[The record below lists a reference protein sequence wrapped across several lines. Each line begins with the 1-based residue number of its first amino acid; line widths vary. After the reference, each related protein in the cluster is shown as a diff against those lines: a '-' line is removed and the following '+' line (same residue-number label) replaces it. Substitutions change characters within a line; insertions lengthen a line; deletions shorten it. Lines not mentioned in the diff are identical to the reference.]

1 MILFSA
7 LTSYKCMPCI
17 NGKKSQ
23 ETIRK
28 ESQEKMGSTMSFV
41 WCLIAIALAAMAT
54 TATASTTHTVGGNQG
69 WRIPKDNP
77 SFYARWAA
85 NRTFIVGDKLE
96 FIWTG
101 THNVAEVTKDEYE
114 NCTEGETL
122 HELSPVTISLDTAG
136 SKYFICPVV
145 PHCSFRQ
152 KLSVIVKSDSSTMPP
167 VPAPSSAPSPL
178 LANALYAAMFSIAS
192 MFFTCL

>member
-1 MILFSA
+1 MILFSV

-41 WCLIAIALAAMAT
+41 WCLIAIALAAMPT
-54 TATASTTHTVGGNQG
+54 TATASTTHTVGGDQG

-85 NRTFIVGDKLE
+85 NRTFIVGDKLGNKPLNPSPM
-96 FIWTG
+96 FVFVFLSCCSFLRSICLQLFRTRG
-101 THNVAEVTKDEYE
+101 HNYTTNRTYPNYVKIAL
-114 NCTEGETL
+114 ETL
-122 HELSPVTISLDTAG
+122 RWN
-136 SKYFICPVV
+136 SKYI
-145 PHCSFRQ
+145 SNSIIQ
-152 KLSVIVKSDSSTMPP
+152 
-167 VPAPSSAPSPL
+167 L
-178 LANALYAAMFSIAS
+178 L
-192 MFFTCL
+192 